1 MTVAVYGKK
10 YDPSQSTI
18 KVSPVRLAISLYFPE
33 EGGYFNLD
41 IELAGVVDVTRSTAS
56 MLGSKVE
63 VQLRKAEPG
72 SWSKLFLPKLVE
84 NAKKPE
90 QELPEDLL
98 NEDLGN
104 VDLSDL

>member
-1 MTVAVYGKK
+1 VTVAVYCKK

-18 KVSPVRLAISLYFPE
+18 KLSPVRLAISLYFPE

-41 IELAGVVDVTRSTAS
+41 IELAGVVDVTRSTAN
-56 MLGSKVE
+56 MLGTKLE
-63 VQLRKAEPG
+63 VHLRKAEPG
-72 SWSKLFLPKLVE
+72 SWSRLFLPKQE
-84 NAKKPE
+84 ETKKPE
-90 QELPEDLL
+90 LQLPEDLI

>member
-1 MTVAVYGKK
+1 VTVAVYCKK

-18 KVSPVRLAISLYFPE
+18 KLSPVRLAISLYFPE

-41 IELAGVVDVTRSTAS
+41 IELAGVVDVTRSTAN
-56 MLGSKVE
+56 MLGTKLE
-63 VQLRKAEPG
+63 VHLRKAEPG
-72 SWSKLFLPKLVE
+72 SWSRLFLPKKE
-84 NAKKPE
+84 DTKKPE
-90 QELPEDLL
+90 LQLPEDLI

>member
-18 KVSPVRLAISLYFPE
+18 KLSPVRLALSLYFPE

-41 IELAGVVDVTRSTAS
+41 VELAGVVDVTRSTAN
-56 MLGSKVE
+56 MLGTKLE
-63 VQLRKAEPG
+63 VHLRKAEPG
-72 SWSKLFLPKLVE
+72 SWSKLFLPKQVLDG
-84 NAKKPE
+84 NKPE
-90 QELPEDLL
+90 LQLPEDLI